1 MGQKKLLIRLGGY
14 KMVCK
19 DELLFICRE
28 RQQSGLKAVGEID
41 NEKIYQICY
50 EEIEYYTDEGFS
62 RIYTVYNHNFDDVEI
77 EYLDLSGHQVLKY
90 LFQLKEML

>member
-1 MGQKKLLIRLGGY
+1 
-14 KMVCK
+14 MVNPE
-19 DELLFICRE
+19 ELLFICRE
-28 RQQSGLKAVGEID
+28 RQQCGMKAVGEID
-41 NEKIYQICY
+41 GEKIYQVCY